1 MNRTLVALATA
12 VLSLV
17 GCFNNDRSIL
27 EASGTIEGTDVRIAS
42 EVMGKVK
49 EIRVEEGMRVEK
61 GDTLVI
67 IDDTDYRL
75 QLRQAEAAAAV
86 ARAQYQLALEGPRK
100 EEIVQAEAMFRNA
113 EADYKRMKELL
124 AAQTVTQKQYDDA
137 YARYVAAEQT
147 YRRLVRGSRKAELDA
162 ARARWEQA
170 NAQVEALN
178 KRLRDCVVLAP
189 LRGTVT
195 ARAVEPGEVVSVGAT
210 LLKLTNLDKLKLTI
224 YLNEHDLP
232 RVKLGQRAEVRTDGL
247 PERTFD
253 GTVTYISPV
262 AEFTPKNVQTKDERT
277 KLVFGV
283 KIEIENSDGALKP
296 GLPADARLQLATE
309 QPGQ

>member
-1 MNRTLVALATA
+1 MNRTLVALATV
-12 VLSLV
+12 VLFPV

-49 EIRVEEGMRVEK
+49 EIRVEEGIRVEK

-86 ARAQYQLALEGPRK
+86 ARAHYQLALEGPRE

-170 NAQVEALN
+170 KAQVEALN

-224 YLNEHDLP
+224 YLNEQDLP

-247 PERTFD
+247 PERTFE

-283 KIEIENSDGALKP
+283 K
-296 GLPADARLQLATE
+296 
-309 QPGQ
+309 